1 MRMPTLV
8 LALCLVLP
16 AQAAINPAEY
26 QRGAPDQVRLRETAR
41 VVQEFQVGDSTHR
54 RTTLVGE
61 IIDEKNADAPRL
73 GRTVVIDYTVDLTA
87 RERAGEAHRQANGNR
102 PGPQF
107 MHEPDPPALD
117 ADGAFWAN
125 LAPSGSPHGSGHR
138 HAGSVLEPEGY
149 TASGTVYVPVSG
161 QYSFDAPGN

>member
-1 MRMPTLV
+1 MRLPTIA
-8 LALCLVLP
+8 LALCLVFP

-41 VVQEFQVGDSTHR
+41 VVQEFPVGDSRHR
-54 RTTLVGE
+54 RVTLVGE
-61 IIDEKNADAPRL
+61 IIDEKNADTPRP
-73 GRTVVIDYTVDLTA
+73 GQTVVIDYTVDLTA
-87 RERAGEAHRQANGNR
+87 RKRAGEAHHKANGNR

-107 MHEPDPPALD
+107 MHEPDPPELD

-125 LAPSGSPHGSGHR
+125 LAPAGSPYANGHR
-138 HAGSVLEPEGY
+138 HAGAVPAAKGY
-149 TASGTVYVPVSG
+149 TASGAVYVPVSG